1 MLSEKIYALR
11 RKSGLSQEQ
20 LAEIIGVSR
29 QAISKWEG
37 GSSVPESEKLI
48 AISEYFNVTLDYL
61 LKEDDDRIQKPERET
76 ENGQPFKSRRGMLFG
91 IVICVAGVI
100 GLVIWGLI
108 SVLDPPMSNQIGES
122 SAIYMDGNGIFLAV
136 CIVAVVCGAGF
147 LLRGKK

>member
-1 MLSEKIYALR
+1 MVSEKIYTLR

-37 GSSVPESEKLI
+37 GLSVPESEKLI

-61 LKEDDDRIQKPERET
+61 LKENADCIQKT
-76 ENGQPFKSRRGMLFG
+76 EQKMVNEQSFKSHKEMLLG
-91 IVICVAGVI
+91 IITCVAGII

-108 SVLDPPMSNQIGES
+108 SILNPPISNQISES
-122 SAIYMDGNGIFLAV
+122 STIYIDGNGIFLV
-136 CIVAVVCGAGF
+136 ICIVAVICGASF
-147 LLRGKK
+147 ILRGKK

>member
-1 MLSEKIYALR
+1 MLSEKIYTLR

-37 GSSVPESEKLI
+37 GLSVPESEKLI

-61 LKEDDDRIQKPERET
+61 LKEDADCTQKAEQKT
-76 ENGQPFKSRRGMLFG
+76 VNGQSSKSHKG
-91 IVICVAGVI
+91 ILLGIITCVAGMM

-108 SVLDPPMSNQIGES
+108 SILAPPMASQISES
-122 SAIYMDGNGIFLAV
+122 SAIYIDGNGIFLVICIIAV
-136 CIVAVVCGAGF
+136 ICGASLILGD
-147 LLRGKK
+147 KK

>member
-1 MLSEKIYALR
+1 MLSEKIYTLR

-61 LKEDDDRIQKPERET
+61 LKDDADCIQKT
-76 ENGQPFKSRRGMLFG
+76 EQKTVNGQSFKSHKGMLLG
-91 IVICVAGVI
+91 IITCVAGII
-100 GLVIWGLI
+100 GLVVWGLI
-108 SVLDPPMSNQIGES
+108 SILNPPMSSQISES
-122 SAIYMDGNGIFLAV
+122 STIYIDGNGIFLIICIIAV
-136 CIVAVVCGAGF
+136 ICGAS
-147 LLRGKK
+147 LILRGKK

>member
-1 MLSEKIYALR
+1 MLSEKIYTLR

-37 GSSVPESEKLI
+37 GLSVPESEKLI

-61 LKEDDDRIQKPERET
+61 LKEDADCIQKTGQET
-76 ENGQPFKSRRGMLFG
+76 VNEQSFKSYRGILLGTITCVVG
-91 IVICVAGVI
+91 II

-108 SVLDPPMSNQIGES
+108 SILIPPMSSQISES
-122 SAIYMDGNGIFLAV
+122 STIYIDGNGIFLIICIIAV
-136 CIVAVVCGAGF
+136 ICGAS
-147 LLRGKK
+147 LILRDKK

>member
-1 MLSEKIYALR
+1 MLSEKIYTLR

-37 GSSVPESEKLI
+37 GLSVPESEKLI

-61 LKEDDDRIQKPERET
+61 LKEDADCIPKTEQKT
-76 ENGQPFKSRRGMLFG
+76 VNGQSFKSHKGTLLG
-91 IVICVAGVI
+91 IITCVAGII

-108 SVLDPPMSNQIGES
+108 SVLAPPMSSQISES
-122 SAIYMDGNGIFLAV
+122 STIYIDGNGIFLIICIIAV
-136 CIVAVVCGAGF
+136 IYGAS
-147 LLRGKK
+147 LILRDKK

>member
-1 MLSEKIYALR
+1 MLSEKIYTLR

-37 GSSVPESEKLI
+37 GLSVPESEKLI

-61 LKEDDDRIQKPERET
+61 LKDNADCIQKT
-76 ENGQPFKSRRGMLFG
+76 EQKTINGQTFKSHKGMLLG
-91 IVICVAGVI
+91 IITCVGGII

-108 SVLDPPMSNQIGES
+108 SILSPPMSSQISES
-122 SAIYMDGNGIFLAV
+122 STIYMDGNGIFLVICIIAV
-136 CIVAVVCGAGF
+136 ICGASF
-147 LLRGKK
+147 ILRGKK

>member
-1 MLSEKIYALR
+1 MLSEKIYTLR

-37 GSSVPESEKLI
+37 GLSVPESEKLI

-61 LKEDDDRIQKPERET
+61 LKDNADCIQKT
-76 ENGQPFKSRRGMLFG
+76 EQKTLNGQTFKSHKGMLLG
-91 IVICVAGVI
+91 IITCVGGII

-108 SVLDPPMSNQIGES
+108 SILSPQMSSQISES
-122 SAIYMDGNGIFLAV
+122 YTIYMDGNGIFLVICIIAV
-136 CIVAVVCGAGF
+136 ICGASF
-147 LLRGKK
+147 ILRGKK